1 VTTPQR
7 PVAEGLFTWPADEPQ
22 LIGSRFPESGVVTF
36 PRQASCPRTSSTV
49 VEDVLLPRNGR
60 LWSWTIQGFLPKS
73 PPYAGKETPQT
84 FVPYGVGYVELELEG
99 VDGGVIVESR
109 LTENDPDR
117 LAIGM
122 AVELVVI
129 PFTTDDDGT
138 EVVTFAFTPVEERSE
153 R

>member
-1 VTTPQR
+1 
-7 PVAEGLFTWPADEPQ
+7 LFTWPADEPQ

-49 VEDVLLPRNGR
+49 VEDVLLPRKGR

-84 FVPYGVGYVELELEG
+84 FVPYGVGYVELQLEG

-122 AVELVVI
+122 PVELVVV

-138 EVVTFAFTPVEERSE
+138 EVVTFAFAPVDERSD